1 MEVKLLA
8 EQCLSAGTVPL
19 VLGQG
24 ANSHIH
30 QDGREPDNHNNPWGS
45 SKLIYLIYSNNSHK
59 ASDSHNK
66 LEALKAPAKMPIR
79 LKPVLISPSRR
90 SDGVPRDPAVQTV
103 TTSPVQV

>member
-19 VLGQG
+19 VLGRA

-30 QDGREPDNHNNPWGS
+30 QDGREPDSHNNPWGS
-45 SKLIYLIYSNNSHK
+45 SKLIYHIYSNSHK
-59 ASDSHNK
+59 ASDFHSK
-66 LEALKAPAKMPIR
+66 LEALKAPVKIPIR